1 MINKLM
7 YKLND
12 NRENYPFFRFNR
24 GLKVL
29 TKINLNS
36 IKVPKVLSQRM
47 TLGTSVIYTLL
58 PVEIGMNLKS

>member
-1 MINKLM
+1 MIIGKITLF
-7 YKLND
+7 LD
-12 NRENYPFFRFNR
+12 LNR

-29 TKINLNS
+29 TTTNLNS

-58 PVEIGMNLKS
+58 PVEISMNLKS